1 MNGSLVLI
9 LHTHLP
15 YVLHHGTWPHGSEW
29 LCEAAAECYIP
40 LLNECHA
47 LMAEGITPS
56 ITFSLTPIVVEQLA
70 DPIFPK
76 IFVEWLD
83 NRMEGARS
91 DREDFGRRSEDRPF
105 VPLTIYWEEWFT
117 ARRRDFTERY
127 GSDLIGAFRSLA
139 DQGMIALQT
148 SAATHG
154 YLPLLGRDESIHGQL
169 AIAVDSHRR
178 HFGAA
183 PRGLWMPECAYR
195 PCYDWEAPVRNPW
208 TPRGT
213 RMGVEQMMA
222 RHDLEYTVV
231 DSHLTRGGRPLGL
244 YSDWFHEVRDRIG
257 PQEGFLPLDD
267 ARSVHELYRI
277 SSTGS
282 MEENAPAIFTR
293 DAETTL
299 KVWSGAYG
307 YPGDP
312 EYLEFHKRH
321 HSHGLR
327 YWRVTDAKAD
337 LSMKDL
343 YRPDQVDQ
351 QLKIQAGHFVG
362 VVNQEMERYRER
374 TGRTGTLAAPFDT
387 ELFGHWWFEGP
398 RFLGHLIRFVTQ
410 TSTVQLQTAV
420 DEIDA
425 KRPAVFIQIPE
436 GSWGDGGGHGVW
448 LNRLTEWTWPKI
460 YEIEHR
466 FFELLGDRDPE
477 NRIELRALRQ
487 LARELLLLQSSDWQF
502 LITTGSAAD
511 YATER
516 FIEHYENATRLAD
529 MLTTI
534 RARAPVS
541 LARLEDLF
549 SLESVNRPFP
559 LLDLNAWRSGKT
571 E

>member
-1 MNGSLVLI
+1 MNGSLVLV

-47 LMAEGITPS
+47 LTAEGITPS
-56 ITFSLTPIVVEQLA
+56 ITFSLTPIVVEQLT

-83 NRMEGARS
+83 NRIEGARS
-91 DREDFGRRSEDRPF
+91 DRREFEKRMEDRPF
-105 VPLTIYWEEWFT
+105 IPLTIFWEEWF
-117 ARRRDFTERY
+117 ASRRRDFTESYR
-127 GSDLIGAFRSLA
+127 SNLTDAFRSLA

-154 YLPLLGRDESIHGQL
+154 YLPLLGRDESVHGQL
-169 AIAVDSHRR
+169 ALAVDSHRR
-178 HFGAA
+178 HFGQA

-195 PCYDWEAPVRNPW
+195 PCYNWSAPVDNPW
-208 TPRGT
+208 TPHQT
-213 RMGVEQMMA
+213 RIGIEQAMSSY
-222 RHDLEYTVV
+222 DLEYTVV
-231 DSHLTRGGRPLGL
+231 DSHLTRGGKPLGF
-244 YSDWFHEVRDRIG
+244 YSEWFHEVRNHIDRH
-257 PQEGFLPLDD
+257 ETFLPLDD

-282 MEENAPAIFTR
+282 LDSNAPTIFTR

-321 HSHGLR
+321 HSHGHR
-327 YWRVTDAKAD
+327 YWRVTDAKVD
-337 LSMKDL
+337 LAMKDL
-343 YRPDQVDQ
+343 YRPDNVDQ
-351 QLKIQAGHFVG
+351 RLKIQAGHFVG
-362 VVNQEMERYRER
+362 VVNQEMTRYRER
-374 TGRTGTLAAPFDT
+374 TGRNGTLAAPFDT

-398 RFLGHLIRFVTQ
+398 RFLGQVIRFVTQ
-410 TSTVQLQTAV
+410 TSTVQLRTAA

-425 KRPAVFIQIPE
+425 KRPAVVIQIPE

-448 LNRLTEWTWPKI
+448 LNPQTEWTWPRI

-466 FFELLGDRDPE
+466 FLGLLGDRDPE

-487 LARELLLLQSSDWQF
+487 LAREFLLLQSSDWQF
-502 LITTGSAAD
+502 LITTRSAAD

-516 FIEHYENATRLAD
+516 FIEHYDNAMRLAD
-529 MLTTI
+529 TLVAI
-534 RARAPVS
+534 RTGEPVS
-541 LARLEDLF
+541 LAQLEDLF

-559 LLDLNAWRSGKT
+559 LLDLDAWRPERG
-571 E
+571 